1 MQQKNELVTMQT
13 KKVIVSV
20 WQPEWQICFEELR
33 EELCFHLEGMACAIE
48 HVGSTSVAV
57 LAAKAILDVDIVI
70 PNREVFEQVKEKLE
84 EIGYFHRGDLG
95 IKGREAFGYYDKPDF
110 MQHHLYVLTQD
121 CEELKRHLGFRDWL
135 RTHPEDAA
143 EYARVKLEAARC
155 FPEDIDAYIEVKS
168 DFIQQIYQKAELVDP
183 TDVSTN
189 AWSVLVNRY
198 SLAVNALDCQKL
210 KPGVSGCR
218 VSTPERAYYLLAWE
232 KKLFG
237 FEIEG
242 VRSIPSATGKLVC
255 ENPHINYALFES
267 EEQAKEFLKMNN
279 KEKKEDNT
287 QKFSGKADVYQ
298 KARPAYAPD
307 MFVCLQQDF
316 GVGPGSVVAD
326 VGSGTG
332 ILTRQLLEMGLKV
345 FAVEP
350 NMDMRQVAEQELGGV
365 ESFVSVAATAEHTTL
380 PDESVDFVFAAS
392 AFHWFDP
399 LAFKAECQR
408 ILKPGGRIF
417 LIWNEKQLMDE
428 IQQGRKAIFEKY
440 SGKPSGGHK
449 EKMGFK
455 HEFFDGHL
463 GELHFPNPI
472 TYDRDRFVDRELSSS
487 YSLTESD
494 ENYEAYVAELGELFD
509 RFSVDGIITVPQATV
524 LYFKAEPTDAISEP
538 SVADLL

>member
-1 MQQKNELVTMQT
+1 MLYLQ
-13 KKVIVSV
+13 
-20 WQPEWQICFEELR
+20 
-33 EELCFHLEGMACAIE
+33 LEGTACTVE
-48 HVGSTSVAV
+48 HVGSTSVPG
-57 LAAKAILDVDIVI
+57 LAAKPILDVDIVI
-70 PNREVFEQVKEKLE
+70 PSNKVFDQVKAKLE

-143 EYARVKLEAARC
+143 EYARVKMLAAERY
-155 FPEDIDAYIEVKS
+155 PEDIDGYIEAKS
-168 DFIQQIYQKAELVDP
+168 DFIQQIYQKAGLVDLSN
-183 TDVSTN
+183 VFAN

-198 SLAVNALDCQKL
+198 SLTITALDCQQL
-210 KPGVSGCR
+210 NPGLNGCR
-218 VSTPERAYYLLAWE
+218 VLTSERDFYLLAW
-232 KKLFG
+232 KKTRSFS
-237 FEIEG
+237 ENMG
-242 VRSIPSATGKLVC
+242 VQPIPTATGKLVC
-255 ENPHINYALFES
+255 ESPQCRYALFES

-307 MFVCLQQDF
+307 LFVCLQQDF

-332 ILTRQLLEMGLKV
+332 ILTRQLLEMSLKV

-350 NMDMRQVAEQELGGV
+350 NMDMRQIAEQELGGV

-380 PDESVDFVFAAS
+380 PDESVDIVFAAS

-417 LIWNEKQLMDE
+417 LIWNESQLTDE
-428 IQQGRKAIFEKY
+428 IHQARKAIFEKY
-440 SGKPSGGHK
+440 SPIFAGFSGGHK
-449 EKMGFK
+449 EKPGIK
-455 HEFFDGHL
+455 DEFFDG
-463 GELHFPNPI
+463 EVSDMHFPNPI
-472 TYDRDRFVDRELSSS
+472 AYDRKRFIGRALSSS
-487 YSLTESD
+487 SALTEAD
-494 ENYEAYVAELGELFD
+494 EHYQNFIAELGELFD
-509 RFSVDGIITVPQATV
+509 RFSVDGMITVPQATV

-538 SVADLL
+538 SVVDLL